1 MATTSKKDLCDR
13 IAETHQLR
21 SVLTKKIVQAFLDEI
36 LEELAKGNRLEFR
49 DFGVFEPRLKKGREG
64 QNPQTLEKVPI
75 PDHRVVKFKM
85 GQTMKQRLNQSFE

>member
-13 IAETHQLR
+13 IAETHQLN
-21 SVLTKKIVQAFLDEI
+21 SVLTKKVIHSFLDEI

-75 PDHRVVKFKM
+75 PDRRIVKFKM
-85 GQTMKQRLNQSFE
+85 GQAMKQRLNQSFE